1 MVELIWDS
9 KYDARGKRT
18 APVLETL
25 LQTVN
30 QSTQQYELTGDLTRF
45 RNLLAD
51 ARTHHDPRNP
61 RSQNPP

>member
-30 QSTQQYELTGDLTRF
+30 QSTQQYELT
-45 RNLLAD
+45 
-51 ARTHHDPRNP
+51 
-61 RSQNPP
+61 